1 MKFGNDAINRFLSL
15 VQITKHEVA
24 KKFLSFD
31 SGSIKTLDIALK
43 NNENKDELYNTH
55 MMILYKGSK
64 YGELIYFKDEADTV
78 FSDDDLEFIKSILNK
93 RLEGLPL
100 IYKNNLRFVYEEGGL
115 ENEHIKISTD
125 SPGSNSDIY
134 IVIRCRTYTM
144 SSDDSDLSDD
154 LWNILCNDKNLM
166 LNILKYYMKD
176 SKCFSSNIQKRI
188 QSYYDSLT
196 DSEKLLLELEEEI

>member
-1 MKFGNDAINRFLSL
+1 MEFSIDTINRFLSL

-64 YGELIYFKDEADTV
+64 YGKLIYFKDEADTV

-100 IYKNNLRFVYEEGGL
+100 IYKNNLRFVYEEGVL
-115 ENEHIKISTD
+115 KNEHITIAEQSFCGKL
-125 SPGSNSDIY
+125 NIY
-134 IVIRCRTYTM
+134 LNIRGRIYNMTR
-144 SSDDSDLSDD
+144 DDADLSDY
-154 LWNILCNDKNLM
+154 LWGILCNDKSLM
-166 LNILKYYMKD
+166 LDMLKCYMKD
-176 SKCFSSNIQKRI
+176 SKYFSPKIQKRI
-188 QSYYDSLT
+188 QSYYDSLP
-196 DSEKLLLELEEEI
+196 DSEKLLLELGEDI